1 MFKKG
6 DKVTQVVA
14 AAITGEVIG
23 FALDQESGQ
32 VQAMVEYTDPAGEVH
47 TRFFE
52 QSELVATPETVAVP
66 EVLATE

>member
-32 VQAMVEYTDPAGEVH
+32 VQAMVEYTDPAGDVH

-52 QSELVATPETVAVP
+52 QGELVATPEVSAA
-66 EVLATE
+66 ATALE

>member
-6 DKVTQVVA
+6 DKVTQIVP

-32 VQAMVEYTDPAGEVH
+32 VQAMVEYTDPEGDVH
-47 TRFFE
+47 TRHFE
-52 QSELVATPETVAVP
+52 QTDLIATPEVVVVAVSAL
-66 EVLATE
+66 E